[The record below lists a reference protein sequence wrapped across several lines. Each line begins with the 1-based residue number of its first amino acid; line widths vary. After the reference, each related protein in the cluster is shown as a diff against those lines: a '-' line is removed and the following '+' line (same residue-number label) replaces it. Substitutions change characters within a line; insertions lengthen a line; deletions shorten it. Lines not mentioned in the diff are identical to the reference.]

1 MRKSISEKESQT
13 RKEAA
18 GLEITFIDLKNDYAF
33 KWAFG
38 TPGHEEDL
46 LLLLRALMPDKH
58 IKSVHLGPQ
67 EQKSDRKDAQNGIFD
82 IQCDID
88 DGSKLVIQMQVCP
101 QADFNDRM
109 VFYSSFP
116 IRDHVGSGVMI
127 RNGEPQRSRYKLP
140 PIYTIGILNFELE
153 GVPSSDRVIR
163 HFSIR
168 EDEDGNGQFTDSI
181 HYITVELPK
190 FNKTASKLETPQDF
204 MLYLLKNSREMKEI
218 PKEFL
223 GKGFDKLL
231 ETCKF
236 ANMTEIEQREYISHL
251 KAEWDREGQL
261 GYAEAR
267 GREEG
272 REQGREQ
279 GREEERLKTARAM
292 KARGM
297 EVSVIADITGL
308 TPEQIE
314 SL

>member
-88 DGSKLVIQMQVCP
+88 DGSKLVIEMQVCP

-190 FNKTASKLETPQDF
+190 FKKEVSKLTTTQDF
-204 MLYLLKNSREMKEI
+204 MLYLIKNSREMKEI
-218 PKEFL
+218 PKEFV

-308 TPEQIE
+308 TPEQIG

>member
-88 DGSKLVIQMQVCP
+88 DGSKLVIEMQVCP

-190 FNKTASKLETPQDF
+190 FKKEVSKLTTTQDF
-204 MLYLLKNSREMKEI
+204 MLYLIKNSREMKEI
-218 PKEFL
+218 PKEFV

>member
-1 MRKSISEKESQT
+1 MSGYSAHAASHSLQVNCEPWSENE
-13 RKEAA
+13 
-18 GLEITFIDLKNDYAF
+18 
-33 KWAFG
+33 
-38 TPGHEEDL
+38 
-46 LLLLRALMPDKH
+46 
-58 IKSVHLGPQ
+58 V
-67 EQKSDRKDAQNGIFD
+67 
-82 IQCDID
+82 
-88 DGSKLVIQMQVCP
+88 
-101 QADFNDRM
+101 
-109 VFYSSFP
+109 
-116 IRDHVGSGVMI
+116 
-127 RNGEPQRSRYKLP
+127 
-140 PIYTIGILNFELE
+140 
-153 GVPSSDRVIR
+153 
-163 HFSIR
+163 
-168 EDEDGNGQFTDSI
+168 
-181 HYITVELPK
+181 
-190 FNKTASKLETPQDF
+190 SKLETPQDF

-272 REQGREQ
+272 LEQ